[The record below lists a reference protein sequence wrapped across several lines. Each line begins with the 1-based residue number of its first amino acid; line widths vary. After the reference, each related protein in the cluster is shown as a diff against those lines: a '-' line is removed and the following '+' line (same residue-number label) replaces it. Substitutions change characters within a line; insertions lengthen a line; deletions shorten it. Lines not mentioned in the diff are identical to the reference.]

1 MQNSVKPMAELLIFK
16 LRNFRDNVNDLRE
29 NYWLIFNSS
38 LYIIEKV
45 NSSALYRISTSFM
58 YDHTS
63 VWPLKTL
70 HNY

>member
-16 LRNFRDNVNDLRE
+16 LRNFRDNENDLRE
-29 NYWLIFNSS
+29 NSS

-45 NSSALYRISTSFM
+45 NSSALYRISTSLM
-58 YDHTS
+58 YDRTS